1 MLFEIAMLIIGL
13 SVAALVV
20 FLIQTLKKMQTSLD
34 AATRTMTEVQQVVQ
48 TVKGDVGEIV
58 NSAKRIADQAEGKL
72 TAIDPL
78 VETVRET
85 GEVLHEVA
93 SVAHNF
99 SSLWTDRLKRRA
111 EAAAAKQQAKDAREQ
126 AASASMQ
133 AYAADDMPEIGM
145 GAGHDR
151 LQVPHHNTVEP
162 EHAGK
167 TGFSPSWLD
176 WMETGV
182 RVARVIANQ
191 R

>member
-13 SVAALVV
+13 SVAVLVV
-20 FLIQTLKKMQTSLD
+20 FLIQTLKKVQTSLD
-34 AATRTMTEVQQVVQ
+34 AATTTMTEVQQVVQ

-93 SVAHNF
+93 SVAHDF
-99 SSLWTDRLKRRA
+99 SSIWTDRLKRRA
-111 EAAAAKQQAKDAREQ
+111 EAAAAKQQAKAAQEQSAAARMD
-126 AASASMQ
+126 S
-133 AYAADDMPEIGM
+133 YAADDVPEINM
-145 GAGHDR
+145 GAGHDG
-151 LQVPHHNTVEP
+151 LNGPHHITVEAEP
-162 EHAGK
+162 AVK
-167 TGFSPSWLD
+167 ASFSPSWLD

-182 RVARVIANQ
+182 RVARVIAKQ